1 MQGASGGPG
10 RYDIG
15 RILAATRGPGRISEV
30 LVSNALASLLAIVLL
45 IGLAFYFVAVP
56 PPGFEKW
63 GHRLAIPLVLVI
75 GASTVFES
83 LRMRTHISQLVGA
96 LRGLMGRT
104 GAPPTPEVKREAVEI
119 LVKSM
124 RSANPG
130 VRRTASAQLRN
141 LTGQDL
147 GESAEAWEEWWERNR
162 DGFGAPGTP

>member
-1 MQGASGGPG
+1 
-10 RYDIG
+10 
-15 RILAATRGPGRISEV
+15 
-30 LVSNALASLLAIVLL
+30 VSNALASLFAIVLL
-45 IGLAFYFVAVP
+45 LALALYFVVVP
-56 PPGFEKW
+56 PPGFDSW

-96 LRGLMGRT
+96 LRGLMGRS
-104 GAPPTPEVKREAVEI
+104 GAPPTPEVRREAVEI

-130 VRRTASAQLRN
+130 VRKTAAVQLRN

-147 GESAEAWEEWWERNR
+147 GESPEAWEEWWGRNR
-162 DGFGAPGTP
+162 GGFGAPGAP